1 MRTPT
6 VLRLRDLPD
15 SKSMTRFGKA
25 LLAARMSVYCRHRQH
40 QLVCW
45 SSYDAQGTA
54 AAGQG

>member
-54 AAGQG
+54 AAG